1 MDTTKLQKNIML
13 RVYGIWFLRRV
24 LPVVIFEL
32 LFIALAINLFAE
44 SVFVAHVIE
53 NAAGV
58 IKGNPVE
65 LFSFLW
71 SAFWNA
77 RLEVKLEVATA
88 LLMGVLF
95 LWSIKRAIVSYE
107 IIRRK

>member
-1 MDTTKLQKNIML
+1 MDTTNLQKNIMT

-24 LPVVIFEL
+24 LPVVIFEI

-44 SVFVAHVIE
+44 SVFIARVLE

-58 IKGNPVE
+58 VKGSPVE

-71 SAFWNA
+71 SAFWNS

-88 LLMGVLF
+88 ALMGALF

-107 IIRRK
+107 MIRRR